1 MGKVN
6 IIDCILF
13 ISLDFPSPLKKNKKQ
28 NKQTIS
34 LAFEKV
40 FGV

>member
-6 IIDCILF
+6 IMDCILF
-13 ISLDFPSPLKKNKKQ
+13 ISLDLPSPLKKKQ
-28 NKQTIS
+28 QKNKQTIS